1 MYAAD
6 KRSSELATCMITEG
20 FGFDVEAAHA
30 ASDKLRSLEAE
41 ARTAVEHAV
50 GRPLRSTPTGGIS
63 TADLHFA
70 VFKEMKAPILKRS
83 GLTKVPSLGIDVMRL
98 YAMSYRADLQA
109 LSLAELAR
117 RRARK
122 LRATYIDKVLKLGVM
137 HGDMMRIHP
146 SWKVYGTISGRWSAS
161 QPNLQQLPRA
171 TNDPTVVWSKNAK
184 GDLEYE
190 SGGVR
195 SLYIA
200 KPGYRVVDFD
210 FAQLEMRIAAYIS
223 GDPAMISAC
232 EAVDL
237 HAANAAIVWGEEF
250 INGTKHRRK
259 QLRQI
264 AKNFGFAICYLAEAG
279 TVYANIIANGESAD
293 MRVIEAAIRKLRAK
307 FAIYFRWQDARLR
320 EIMRNSYAYSPLL
333 GRRRYLSHTPRP
345 TEAANYHV
353 QSGAAD
359 VVNEKLVTIYENL
372 KKSNIRGN
380 IVAMVHDS
388 GISEVHEDDCDRYIE
403 LAGETLAKPVTFA
416 SGASAVF
423 PVKFSNS
430 VAWS

>member
-30 ASDKLRSLEAE
+30 ASDKLRRLEAE
-41 ARTAVEHAV
+41 ARTAVETAV

-63 TADLHFA
+63 TADLHLA

-137 HGDMMRIHP
+137 HAAGMMRIHP
-146 SWKVYGTISGRWSAS
+146 SWKVFGTVSGRWSAS
-161 QPNLQQLPRA
+161 SPNLMQLPRK
-171 TNDPTVVWSKNAK
+171 TNDPTIIWDTSSGKKKYA
-184 GDLEYE
+184 
-190 SGGVR
+190 SGGIR
-195 SLYIA
+195 SLYI
-200 KPGYRVVDFD
+200 PRSDYRIVSVDFS
-210 FAQLEMRIAAYIS
+210 QLEFRIAAAIS
-223 GDPAMISAC
+223 GDSAMLQAC
-232 EAVDL
+232 LARDI
-237 HAANAAIVWGEEF
+237 HAANAELIWGEAF
-250 INGTKHRRK
+250 ISADEVQRYTF
-259 QLRQI
+259 RQI

-320 EIMRNSYAYSPLL
+320 EIMRNGYAYSPLL

-359 VVNEKLVTIYENL
+359 VVNEKLVTIHENL
-372 KKSNIRGN
+372 KKSNIRAK
-380 IVAMVHDS
+380 IIAMIHDS
-388 GISEVHEDDCDRYIE
+388 CVVECHEEDEARYTE
-403 LAGETLAKPVTFA
+403 LAGEILARPVTFA
-416 SGASAVF
+416 SGVTAVF
-423 PVKFSNS
+423 PVEFTSG
-430 VAWS
+430 VTWS